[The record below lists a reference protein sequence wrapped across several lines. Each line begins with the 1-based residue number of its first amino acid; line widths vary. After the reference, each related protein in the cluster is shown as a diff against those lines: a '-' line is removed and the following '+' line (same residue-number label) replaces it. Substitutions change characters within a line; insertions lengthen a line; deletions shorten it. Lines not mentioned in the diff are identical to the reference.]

1 MSLTNLLLLQI
12 LRRKKKLMPL
22 NEIVKGFR
30 ELGMSKPPTRTS
42 LYANLEKLASKNQV
56 EIKWEENNK
65 FYRLSAKGLDELAEI
80 EMLIKV
86 GR

>member
-1 MSLTNLLLLQI
+1 MSLRNLLLLQI
-12 LRRKKKLMPL
+12 LRRKKKSIPL
-22 NEIVKGFR
+22 NEIMKGFR

-42 LYANLEKLASKNQV
+42 VYANLEKLASKNQV

-65 FYRLSAKGLDELAEI
+65 LYRLSANGLDELAEI
-80 EMLIKV
+80 EMLLKV